1 MAVLT
6 GILKCNSLS
15 GFKTPCSSNQ
25 WEISKKR
32 QNVNRSAAFCLFVTI
47 FFDSL
52 LNFLYQ
58 KYRLKQHCIVKIVD
72 FRSYEYNIYGPRQ
85 VGKST
90 LIEKV
95 FPNINYVTLDDI
107 ELRDF
112 ALRGHKGFI
121 KYYSHPLIIEFYDSI
136 YPIEIKKVLIQLV
149 IIKDSL
155 Y

>member
-1 MAVLT
+1 MYC
-6 GILKCNSLS
+6 KNSRFFLS
-15 GFKTPCSSNQ
+15 Y
-25 WEISKKR
+25 
-32 QNVNRSAAFCLFVTI
+32 A
-47 FFDSL
+47 
-52 LNFLYQ
+52 
-58 KYRLKQHCIVKIVD
+58 
-72 FRSYEYNIYGPRQ
+72 YNIYGPRQ

>member
-1 MAVLT
+1 M
-6 GILKCNSLS
+6 I
-15 GFKTPCSSNQ
+15 
-25 WEISKKR
+25 
-32 QNVNRSAAFCLFVTI
+32 
-47 FFDSL
+47 
-52 LNFLYQ
+52 
-58 KYRLKQHCIVKIVD
+58 
-72 FRSYEYNIYGPRQ
+72 FRSHEYNIYGTRQ

-95 FPNINYVTLDDI
+95 FTNINYVILDYI

-121 KYYSHPLIIEFYDSI
+121 KYYSRPLIIEFYDSI
-136 YPIEIKKVLIQLV
+136 YPIDIKKVLIQLV